1 MKVTYHFNS
10 FNERKMLTAV
20 GNLMGNYYSEV
31 SVKLREAM
39 EKVQQ
44 ESRVRDWVVAQLRKG
59 KGSFGT
65 AVDTSFS
72 SMEAVLAQGDMFWF
86 EVDGVRLTDLFKGK
100 KELDLVV
107 GLNDYY
113 LVTQLAMRNFYGKLS
128 LSKYPKT
135 LEGEREKWLDWFEYH
150 LRRDR
155 DVCNPDFTR
164 VSVKE

>member
-1 MKVTYHFNS
+1 MIVKYHFNS
-10 FNERKMLTAV
+10 FNERRMLTAV
-20 GNLMGNYYSEV
+20 GNLMGNYYGEV
-31 SVKLREAM
+31 SVKLRETM
-39 EKVQQ
+39 EKVRQ
-44 ESRVRDWVVAQLRKG
+44 ESRVRDWVVQQIRKSQG
-59 KGSFGT
+59 AIGT
-65 AVDTSFS
+65 AVNTSFS
-72 SMEAVLAQGDMFWF
+72 SVEAVLSQGDIFYF

-100 KELDLVV
+100 KEVDLVV

-155 DVCNPDFTR
+155 DVMNHDFTR
-164 VSVKE
+164 ESVEV